1 MMHARQGKNAMSP
14 GLWRRTALI
23 RSGVW
28 ETSSRIRLVPVGFQ
42 NTRQVRDTDFEIVG
56 DGHLHCNVTH
66 RHATKTVTG
75 WAGPGHVPDGLLTI
89 DDGSRDLL
97 KPLLPGVR
105 RRLVNGADDEACAA
119 RFADADELLSS
130 GLARSHAI
138 GFAQGTDDATGG
150 HRVIVLD
157 RGLVGGLLLQQLV
170 QGGFRIFADH
180 EPLFLRPALLRLPD
194 QPAHVVYL
202 DAEAPRDG
210 ESDFDVSGPEFREE
224 MERSAQSSGGGW
236 RTRGY
241 PLALSSRSRAVKP
254 RPARAALTRHLA
266 VARRP

>member
-1 MMHARQGKNAMSP
+1 MCPM
-14 GLWRRTALI
+14 
-23 RSGVW
+23 
-28 ETSSRIRLVPVGFQ
+28 
-42 NTRQVRDTDFEIVG
+42 
-56 DGHLHCNVTH
+56 
-66 RHATKTVTG
+66 
-75 WAGPGHVPDGLLTI
+75 GLLTI

-170 QGGFRIFADH
+170 PTRSLKKRRFH
-180 EPLFLRPALLRLPD
+180 LPIVRRRRK
-194 QPAHVVYL
+194 HG
-202 DAEAPRDG
+202 R
-210 ESDFDVSGPEFREE
+210 R
-224 MERSAQSSGGGW
+224 AQSQPHG
-236 RTRGY
+236 T
-241 PLALSSRSRAVKP
+241 
-254 RPARAALTRHLA
+254 ARAH
-266 VARRP
+266 